1 MEDTDVVMVVGAND
15 TVNKIAEDDLNS
27 ALGGKNNQ
35 CRQFFKK
42 KTWKKYLWLYFM
54 FAFASTTFCL
64 IL

>member
-35 CRQFFKK
+35 CRQFLKK
-42 KTWKKYLWLYFM
+42 KRLGKNTCGFTL
-54 FAFASTTFCL
+54 CL
-64 IL
+64 LLHRQLFV